1 MKESKSFMEITDI
14 TGLSKPLKKLI
25 EVVSQGV
32 GAITKPYLIKKNADA
47 KAYEI
52 KVISA
57 AIRENQDELGKID
70 FNDQKIKLSSIDV
83 PGIKEVD
90 SLQDRTENRLN
101 YKEQKRQRNIESIT
115 AKAAEN
121 LESESNVSDEEVD
134 EDWTTRFFSYAEDIS
149 NNEMQEIWARIL
161 AGEVKKPK
169 SFSLR
174 TLDTLRNLSKED
186 AEVFMKFA
194 RLAIE
199 GNSTSFIINFK
210 NEKLLE
216 EKYDLKFK
224 DRLLLEELGFLTAN
238 DLEYTV
244 GATQNQP
251 VQVVFTTGNFVVLYN
266 KEQNKAK
273 QGIPVLVFTKIG
285 QQLLKLVTTTPDLD
299 YIQLFASK
307 LNRENGKI
315 QFGYIIEKL
324 GDGRVR
330 YASLQDV
337 PLTENEK
344 EAGK

>member
-1 MKESKSFMEITDI
+1 MEISDI

-70 FNDQKIKLSSIDV
+70 FNDQKISLKSIDV
-83 PGIKEVD
+83 TAIKEEG
-90 SLQDRTENRLN
+90 SLLNRTENRLDF
-101 YKEQKRQRNIESIT
+101 KEQKRQRNIENIT

-121 LESESNVSDEEVD
+121 LESETEVSDEEVD
-134 EDWTTRFFSYAEDIS
+134 EDWTTRFFNYAEDIS
-149 NNEMQEIWARIL
+149 SDEMQEIWARIL

-186 AEVFMKFA
+186 AEIFMKFA
-194 RLAIE
+194 KLAVE
-199 GNSTSFIINFK
+199 GNGTSFIINFK

-216 EKYDLKFK
+216 EKYNLKFN

-238 DLEYTV
+238 DLNYTV
-244 GATQNQP
+244 APTQNNSA
-251 VQVVFTTGNFVVLYN
+251 QVVFTTGNIVILHQ
-266 KEQNKAK
+266 KEQNKP
-273 QGIPVLVFTKIG
+273 QQNIPVLVFTKIG
-285 QQLLKLVTTTPDLD
+285 QQLLKLVTNTPDLD
-299 YIQLFASK
+299 YIQLIASK
-307 LNRENGKI
+307 LDRNNGSIK
-315 QFGYIIEKL
+315 FGYILQKL
-324 GDGRVR
+324 PDGRVR
-330 YASLQDV
+330 YTNLRDV
-337 PLTENEK
+337 PLTEEEK
-344 EAGK
+344 KNVNN